1 MLDYRGF
8 LAFMTLLHE
17 DAFALRPFKCLPMLA
32 GVDLDRLRRGDE
44 PRLNFV
50 QKHQATFEYQ
60 TQRAVDAAA
69 GFFE

>member
-1 MLDYRGF
+1 
-8 LAFMTLLHE
+8 
-17 DAFALRPFKCLPMLA
+17 MLA